1 MSNLLQNLH
10 SCDLKW
16 FWLAAVWC
24 SLDVYRFGGVKFGI
38 WLTGKYLLLFY
49 RVQRKQS
56 RKNVLIVKD
65 YKTTFDFRCE
75 ITERGLNWTKKVE
88 NGWKKIVQPAFG
100 CAQHP
105 KAGRNTQQL
114 WLICWIPFHI
124 QLGIFPLN
132 NFLHIFRKKN
142 LRWQVKN
149 WLNQEKMKKIQVCEH
164 LMILTVFGATKNSQL
179 KLKRKHD

>member
-24 SLDVYRFGGVKFGI
+24 CLDVYRFGGVKFGI

-105 KAGRNTQQL
+105 KAGRNTQQTSYDVTSNDIIAGNGIWRIIWEL
-114 WLICWIPFHI
+114 KLILFDFFI
-124 QLGIFPLN
+124 
-132 NFLHIFRKKN
+132 
-142 LRWQVKN
+142 
-149 WLNQEKMKKIQVCEH
+149 M
-164 LMILTVFGATKNSQL
+164 SQL
-179 KLKRKHD
+179 VPTTDVPEVEIKGII